1 VKRSKDAIDAILCLS
16 DENKDGQAGVAD
28 PRVAAK
34 HARTH
39 THARIHNRMQTH
51 AHSGR
56 EREQALDGRELAR
69 GRMNGNL
76 TEKWIREGWKDS
88 GKVEGKVTEDNDE
101 RLQVFHG

>member
-1 VKRSKDAIDAILCLS
+1 MKRSKDAIDAILCLS

-56 EREQALDGRELAR
+56 EREAGPGRAR
-69 GRMNGNL
+69 TSERTDEWEFNG
-76 TEKWIREGWKDS
+76 EMDS
-88 GKVEGKVTEDNDE
+88 GGMEGLWE
-101 RLQVFHG
+101 G